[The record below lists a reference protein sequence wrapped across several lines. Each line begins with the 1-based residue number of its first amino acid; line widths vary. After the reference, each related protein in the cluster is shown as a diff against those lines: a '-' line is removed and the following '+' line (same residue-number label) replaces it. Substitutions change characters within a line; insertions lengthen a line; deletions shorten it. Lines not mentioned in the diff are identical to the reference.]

1 MRRRGGSERP
11 VKGPRANRKAR
22 KASIAAPSVAN
33 LQKQIGILTR
43 ELKETREQQ
52 TASVEV
58 LQVINS
64 SFGNLAR
71 VFDAMLDKALGLCGA
86 AFGILWTYDGAEIHA
101 AALRGVP
108 PAYAKFLT
116 RSPHV
121 VGHNNAHDRLMRGE
135 RIVHI
140 VDAAQDEAYRSGDI
154 LRRATVELGG
164 SRTLIA
170 VPLRKD
176 GMFLGDFVI
185 YRQEVS
191 PFSDKQIALLENF
204 AAQAVIAMENARL
217 FDEVRERQAELRVT
231 FDNMGDGVAMF
242 DAKARLAAWN
252 RNFQEMLDL
261 PDAFLVQ
268 RPSYIEYFRYLA
280 ERGEYSAD
288 LETELS
294 RTIND
299 TSREMRFERTRPD
312 GRVIEV
318 QRNPVIGGG
327 VVLIYADITERKH
340 AEAAIRAARDAA
352 EATLREL
359 QKTQASLVHAQK
371 MAALGQLTAG
381 IAHEIKNPLNFVNN
395 FSGLSVELIEELQ
408 QTLGRLQADVETRS
422 EITELADMLRDNL
435 AKVVQHG
442 KRADSIVKNML
453 LHSREGSGEH
463 KRVDINALV
472 EETLNLAYHGARAEK
487 PGFKITLERSFD
499 PAAGQVDV
507 FPQDI
512 IRVLLN
518 LLSNGFYAATIRG
531 SEVGDFEPKLQAA
544 TRDLGDRVE
553 IRIRDN
559 GTGMASEVKEKMFNP
574 FFTTKPPGAGTG
586 LGLSISHDIIV
597 KHAGSIEVDTQPGEF
612 TEIRI
617 TLPRK
622 SVSA

>member
-11 VKGPRANRKAR
+11 VKGPRANTKAR

-43 ELKETREQQ
+43 ELKEAREQQ
-52 TASVEV
+52 TASAEV

-217 FDEVRERQAELRVT
+217 FGELRER
-231 FDNMGDGVAMF
+231 
-242 DAKARLAAWN
+242 AK
-252 RNFQEMLDL
+252 
-261 PDAFLVQ
+261 
-268 RPSYIEYFRYLA
+268 
-280 ERGEYSAD
+280 
-288 LETELS
+288 LS
-294 RTIND
+294 C
-299 TSREMRFERTRPD
+299 
-312 GRVIEV
+312 
-318 QRNPVIGGG
+318 
-327 VVLIYADITERKH
+327 
-340 AEAAIRAARDAA
+340 
-352 EATLREL
+352 
-359 QKTQASLVHAQK
+359 ASLS
-371 MAALGQLTAG
+371 T
-381 IAHEIKNPLNFVNN
+381 
-395 FSGLSVELIEELQ
+395 
-408 QTLGRLQADVETRS
+408 TW
-422 EITELADMLRDNL
+422 
-435 AKVVQHG
+435 
-442 KRADSIVKNML
+442 
-453 LHSREGSGEH
+453 
-463 KRVDINALV
+463 
-472 EETLNLAYHGARAEK
+472 
-487 PGFKITLERSFD
+487 
-499 PAAGQVDV
+499 
-507 FPQDI
+507 
-512 IRVLLN
+512 
-518 LLSNGFYAATIRG
+518 
-531 SEVGDFEPKLQAA
+531 
-544 TRDLGDRVE
+544 
-553 IRIRDN
+553 
-559 GTGMASEVKEKMFNP
+559 GMASRCSTP
-574 FFTTKPPGAGTG
+574 RRGSPRGTAISRRCWICPMPSSSRDRATSNISATS
-586 LGLSISHDIIV
+586 LSAVS
-597 KHAGSIEVDTQPGEF
+597 
-612 TEIRI
+612 
-617 TLPRK
+617 TLPISKRN
-622 SVSA
+622 